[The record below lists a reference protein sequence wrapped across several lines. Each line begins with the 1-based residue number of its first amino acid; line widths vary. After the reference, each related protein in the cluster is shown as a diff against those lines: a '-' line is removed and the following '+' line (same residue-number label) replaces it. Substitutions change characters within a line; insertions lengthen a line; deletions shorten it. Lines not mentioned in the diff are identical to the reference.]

1 MTRRG
6 LHLRLADDEHRLVAE
21 EAAQAG
27 QSLNQ
32 FIATAAVGRALHAR
46 GLRGE
51 PSPFQQSRRRG
62 ETEDPTS

>member
-6 LHLRLADDEHRLVAE
+6 LHLRLADDEHRLVTE
-21 EAAQAG
+21 EAAHAG

-46 GLRGE
+46 GLRGQ
-51 PSPFQQSRRRG
+51 PSPFDQSRRSRG
-62 ETEDPTS
+62 TGDTTS